1 MVAWL
6 MPESAIWLH
15 RRNLCR
21 NSASDMVQ
29 FQMKPAEFWMRI
41 TASHPKPWV
50 SDIVVQRQSRC
61 GLIWIFFPSQGL
73 QNGPK
78 TLVKKSQLQAP
89 STNRRNTRPAG
100 YRWPRRL
107 GIQEGVGAKSG
118 DVRWQRIFHWIW
130 HWLIT
135 ITKIEVNW
143 DRFTR
148 PIGSASQPK
157 RMGETGQN
165 LKTQNSNPKTVWYP
179 QTILE
184 HSLSGTVST
193 AKLNS
198 TLMVYK

>member
-6 MPESAIWLH
+6 MPESALQSDYIDETSVETLPLTWFNS
-15 RRNLCR
+15 RWNLL
-21 NSASDMVQ
+21 NS
-29 FQMKPAEFWMRI
+29 EC
-41 TASHPKPWV
+41 ASHPKPWV

-73 QNGPK
+73 QNRPK
-78 TLVKKSQLQAP
+78 TLVKRSQLQAP

-100 YRWPRRL
+100 YRWPRRF
-107 GIQEGVGAKSG
+107 GIQEGVGAKGG

-148 PIGSASQPK
+148 PIGSASQP
-157 RMGETGQN
+157 
-165 LKTQNSNPKTVWYP
+165 
-179 QTILE
+179 
-184 HSLSGTVST
+184 
-193 AKLNS
+193 
-198 TLMVYK
+198 